1 MFVLFVT
8 ACADRREVN
17 GCWLQSGKCPIEL
30 PPSSRLLRS
39 HRLRDAEPPE
49 IETLAR
55 PAQNADVFPMPLSFP
70 SLSSLDVIGISL
82 TFAAPLDKHCP
93 FRRLVALQ
101 GRGIYPTISMAEA
114 TSGLGAAGGNRFLM
128 FMVGHIMA
136 QDEGV
141 RTASVEIA
149 PGTWRARMA
158 CGYR

>member
-1 MFVLFVT
+1 VLFVT

-55 PAQNADVFPMPLSFP
+55 PAQNADVFPMPPELP
-70 SLSSLDVIGISL
+70 EPQQLDVIGISL

-114 TSGLGAAGGNRFLM
+114 TRRLGRGRRNQPKFCRLAFSTGPPCSF
-128 FMVGHIMA
+128 
-136 QDEGV
+136 
-141 RTASVEIA
+141 
-149 PGTWRARMA
+149 
-158 CGYR
+158 